1 YAISLPLLWWMSPVI
16 GGLLLAIPLA
26 ALTARPD
33 RRLRALGL
41 LTIPEERE
49 VPEIVARANRLLA
62 EMPPDPGGSAVELLF
77 GDPALLDLHR
87 RALVDRARRRGEV
100 EVDLVVALAKLEEA
114 DSVAEALAALT
125 PREKMAVLSSRRGL
139 DALSARAPQI
149 EGRRVG

>member
-1 YAISLPLLWWMSPVI
+1 ISLTLLWWRSQVI

-77 GDPALLDLHR
+77 SDPALLDLHR

-100 EVDLVVALAKLEEA
+100 EVDLVVALAKLEGA
-114 DSVAEALAALT
+114 GSIAEGLAALT
-125 PREKMAVLSSRRGL
+125 PRAKRAVRST
-139 DALSARAPQI
+139 ARDI
-149 EGRRVG
+149 EAC